1 MNKSLNRK
9 VRSQRG
15 AMAVVASI
23 VSFFVLLP
31 LGLLAF
37 EVSRLFLAQTQLRNA
52 VDAAALAA
60 VSAMNDADVNAP
72 SQSQAQVDARI
83 KGLALKLFRRNVVV
97 SNLLQDAVQS
107 TSVDTDNPEEG
118 KATFDLLVDSANS
131 QVIAKAA
138 FGLKPAF
145 SNFLGLKT
153 STIRANSKGGFKGLT
168 GDVVVAIDISDSM
181 TLGTGLNG
189 PGSFIVNRVYKR
201 KVESGYKLS
210 YKVAKAG
217 SSRTSPALGT
227 FGGAA
232 LRAIPNPSLVD
243 FKNNSVLSFLDSAP
257 FDVKLAALF
266 EAKRGN
272 LNSEKL
278 YFKKHVDESVLG
290 DPNSVYSKMILD
302 KVKAGVDFRA
312 GYQEAAL
319 PFVHP
324 LADAKQ
330 DASKFI
336 SQLTSRNPEVHVG
349 LVGFA
354 PYAGGNPKRGKYVD
368 GQDKFDTFSQS
379 ASKQSIPV
387 VRLDKDQNKSK
398 AAVDAIATA
407 TTFEGTNT
415 TDALRVAKNMLT
427 GPAHRAGVPQT
438 IILLTDGI
446 PTSGGYK
453 KLAKQCGEAGIN
465 IQIIGFFHTAYAAKG
480 GPRVC
485 RKIVQ
490 AAGGSS
496 QFYPAAY
503 QPEEGA
509 KNKFKGYYPGSELDD
524 LKLAFKLIERGEA
537 ALIN

>member
-1 MNKSLNRK
+1 
-9 VRSQRG
+9 
-15 AMAVVASI
+15 MAVVASI

-37 EVSRLFLAQTQLRNA
+37 EVSRLFLAQAQLRNA
-52 VDAAALAA
+52 VDAAALAG
-60 VSAMNDADVNAP
+60 VSAMNDADINAAT
-72 SQSQAQVDARI
+72 QSQAQIDARVKAI
-83 KGLALKLFRRNVVV
+83 ALKLFRRNVVV
-97 SNLLQDAVQS
+97 SNLLQSAVQS
-107 TSVDTDNPEEG
+107 SSVDTDNLEEG
-118 KATFDLLVDSANS
+118 KASFDLVIDSANN
-131 QVIAKAA
+131 QVTAKAA

-145 SNFLGLKT
+145 SNFLGLNT
-153 STIRANSKGGFKGLT
+153 ATIRANSKGGFKGLS
-168 GDVVVAIDISDSM
+168 GDVAVVVDISDSM
-181 TLGTGLNG
+181 TLGTGVNG
-189 PGSFIVNRVYKR
+189 QGSYIVNRSYKK
-201 KVESGYKLS
+201 KVESGYKLT

-217 SSRTSPALGT
+217 TSKTPPALGT
-227 FGGAA
+227 DGNH
-232 LRAIPNPSLVD
+232 LHAIPNPSLVD
-243 FKNNSVLSFLDSAP
+243 FKNNSILSFLESAP

-266 EAKRGN
+266 EAKRGT
-272 LNSEKL
+272 LNSEKQ
-278 YFKKHVDESVLG
+278 YFKKHVDEGVLG

-312 GYQEAAL
+312 GFQEAAL

-336 SQLTSRNPEVHVG
+336 TELTAKNPEVHVG
-349 LVGFA
+349 LIGFA

-368 GQDKFDTFSQS
+368 GQDKFDNYTES
-379 ASKQSIPV
+379 ATKQSVPV
-387 VRLDKDQNKSK
+387 VRLDKAQNKSK
-398 AAVDAIATA
+398 EALDAIATA

-427 GPAHRAGVPQT
+427 GSEHRAGVPQT
-438 IILLTDGI
+438 IVLLTDGI

-453 KLAKQCGEAGIN
+453 KLAKECGEAGIN
-465 IQIIGFFHTAYAAKG
+465 IQIIGFFHTGYAAKG

-485 RKIVQ
+485 RKIVK

-503 QPEEGA
+503 EPEEGA

-524 LKLAFKLIERGEA
+524 LKLAFKLIQRGEA